1 MEAKGSIE
9 VFRKLGTGTLKGLW
23 YGYVQMALFLIMI
36 FGDLWLHYLIYG
48 KSRAVLLEVSHKYNI
63 STEIIGCICIFTF
76 AYSLFKAFIPNR
88 KIIVA
93 LISQAILMLT
103 VWLYIVYE
111 QDWNFKI
118 VTIDR
123 YMIFG
128 WTASLYCLAFYFGRK
143 FMFRILKSH
152 PKSLRSIRIA
162 FNSIV
167 FSIPIIVY
175 LFWWYA

>member
-23 YGYVQMALFLIMI
+23 YGYVQMALFLIMM

-63 STEIIGCICIFTF
+63 PAEIIGGICIFTF
-76 AYSLFKAFIPNR
+76 TYCLFKAFIPNR
-88 KIIVA
+88 KIVVA
-93 LISQAILMLT
+93 LISQAILMLA
-103 VWLYIVYE
+103 VWLYIVYN
-111 QDWNFKI
+111 QDWNFRIVKI
-118 VTIDR
+118 DI
-123 YMIFG
+123 YMIYG
-128 WTASLYCLAFYFGRK
+128 WMSSLYCLALYFGRK
-143 FMFRILKSH
+143 FIFRILKNH
-152 PKSLRSIRIA
+152 PKSLRNIRIA

-175 LFWWYA
+175 LSWWYA